1 MFIKA
6 IRRYSLSTIAFL
18 ANSEVS
24 DEMKKVFSKCKEF
37 SLATAILTKSGLT
50 VIDKELKKCLRLGGK
65 GSILIGTDL
74 PSEPDAIRELMLL
87 DKAYPKHLKLKYM
100 KPGGNRIF
108 HPKILITKDMAII
121 GSSNFTGGGLE
132 KNHEANLIVRDPNVL
147 KDIKRYF
154 EWYFLGSN
162 SRNITDEWLREYS
175 KSYKKSE
182 RSFKQLKNWNDT
194 VHYPKTRLTIK
205 GHKFAFTGKIEDWP
219 RVSRLY
225 PKVRKVGGIINTH
238 TAIGVD
244 YLIQGDIIGK
254 ESTIKLEQANDNRIP
269 IMDGDAFITLLERT
283 H

>member
-6 IRRYSLSTIAFL
+6 IRRYSLSTIEFL

-162 SRNITDEWLREYS
+162 SRNITDEWLRKYT

-182 RSFKQLKNWNDT
+182 KIFKQLKRWNDT
-194 VHYPKTRLTIK
+194 WKEPKQRLTINGK
-205 GHKFAFTGKIEDWP
+205 KFAFTGKIEEWP
-219 RVSRLY
+219 RETELY
-225 PKVRKVGGIINTH
+225 PKVRELGGLINMRR
-238 TAIGVD
+238 AIGVD
-244 YLIQGDIIGK
+244 YLIQGSIIGK
-254 ESTIKLEQANDNRIP
+254 ESTQKLEYANEHGIQ
-269 IMDGDAFITLLERT
+269 IIDGDVFIALLKRT